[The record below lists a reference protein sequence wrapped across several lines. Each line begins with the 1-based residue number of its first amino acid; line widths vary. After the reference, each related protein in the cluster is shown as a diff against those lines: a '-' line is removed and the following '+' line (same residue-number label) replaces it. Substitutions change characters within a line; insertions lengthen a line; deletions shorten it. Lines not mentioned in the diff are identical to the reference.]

1 MADLMK
7 VTLIGSS
14 GFYGFDFYRRV
25 FGDEKMRPI
34 ELRIWNRNPETG
46 ESIAK
51 MFDHVIKE
59 TGIQVDFKLFDD
71 RKESLRGTN
80 YVLFTSCV
88 DYPRTRV
95 QDTQV
100 CGKFGVYPMEGE
112 TMSPGGLMNTF
123 RHIPILLGVARDLE
137 EVSPNAVIIPVVN
150 PLARLCDALNRHS
163 TIKFIGHCDGVAHTR
178 NDLATAMG
186 RNPKNVEVLAAGVNH
201 LTFILKMWDKQT
213 GEDLIPL
220 IDQAMPH
227 IRQQGPFGFRFSNM
241 VYNLLGYYP
250 SPGDNHIA
258 DQLPFV
264 SREMQLSIPIQSL
277 DSVYASTD
285 DILSGSAA
293 NVHAAKLAG
302 DRIKDSDVLK
312 AFLNPPRYEE
322 TGTWML
328 ALHGRIPTYHVEAID
343 VANHG
348 HITNLPQGSIIEVP
362 GIIDPGGAHGYA
374 IGELPLAIASL
385 CHRMIVTHELA
396 VEAFVAQSREAAL
409 QSLAMEPTI
418 RDLTVVEDLLDALLE
433 VNRKYLGEDF
443 VAKMKKG
450 TRKYRVEPVAPH
462 PDNPMRPDAP
472 APENPPVLDVVLG
485 DYWGSKSGN
494 LADENIDQT

>member
-1 MADLMK
+1 MLNPMK
-7 VTLIGSS
+7 VSIIGSS
-14 GFYGFDFYRRV
+14 GFYAFDFYRRA
-25 FGDEKMRPI
+25 FGDEKMQPI

-46 ESIAK
+46 ESIEK
-51 MFDHVIKE
+51 MFNYLIKQ
-59 TGIQVDFKLFDD
+59 TGIKVDYKFFDN
-71 RKESLRGTN
+71 RKESLQGTD
-80 YVLFTSCV
+80 YILFTSCV

-100 CGKFGVYPMEGE
+100 CKKFGVYAMEGE

-123 RHIPILLGVARDLE
+123 RQVPILLRVAKEVE
-137 EVSPNAVIIPVVN
+137 EVSPNAVVIPVVN

-163 TIKFIGHCDGVAHTR
+163 SIKFIGHCDGITHTR
-178 NDLATAMG
+178 NDLAMAMG
-186 RNPKNVEVLAAGVNH
+186 RNPKNIEVFAAGVNH

-220 IDQAMPH
+220 INQAMPH

-264 SREMQLSIPIQSL
+264 SREMQQSIPIPSL
-277 DSVYASTD
+277 DSVYASID
-285 DILSGSAA
+285 NILNGNAA

-302 DRIKDSDVLK
+302 ERIQDPEVLK

-328 ALHGRIPTYHVEAID
+328 ALHGRIPTHHVEAIN

-348 HITNLPQGSIIEVP
+348 HITNLPEGSIIEVP
-362 GIIDPGGAHGYA
+362 GIINPGGAQGYK
-374 IGELPLAIASL
+374 IGELPLPIASL
-385 CHRMIVTHELA
+385 CHRMIVAHELS
-396 VEAFVAQSREAAL
+396 VEACVSQSREAAL

-418 RDLTVVEDLLDALLE
+418 KDLSVIEDLLDALLD
-433 VNRKYLGEDF
+433 VNQKYLGDEF
-443 VAKMKKG
+443 VSKMKKSS
-450 TRKYRVEPVAPH
+450 RKYHVKPVEPH
-462 PDNPMRPDAP
+462 QDNLMQPDAP

-494 LADENIDQT
+494 LADENIS